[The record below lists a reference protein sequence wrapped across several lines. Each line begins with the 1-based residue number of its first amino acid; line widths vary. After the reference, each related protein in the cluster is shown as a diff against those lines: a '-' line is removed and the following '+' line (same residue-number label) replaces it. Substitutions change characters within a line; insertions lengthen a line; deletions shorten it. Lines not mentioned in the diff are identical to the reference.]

1 MRAQHS
7 WAGGP
12 GTGKI
17 PVPTVVGFVSG
28 LTGTCIM
35 ITISDVDNAL
45 DEWDEP
51 EGMVAYGQGQP
62 PEEKT
67 NH

>member
-1 MRAQHS
+1 
-7 WAGGP
+7 
-12 GTGKI
+12 
-17 PVPTVVGFVSG
+17 
-28 LTGTCIM
+28 M